1 MDFKNDTLL
10 KRASIINEIT
20 SGFIT
25 SKFEDFI
32 SEREEMEF
40 QNSFRNSDDLAKYLT
55 YKIVFLYEK
64 KAKIIIFKMT
74 NEFLVKDER
83 SPEINLYWSNSY
95 NIEYELKKPLI
106 YANFLKTG
114 DIGSVL
120 MKSYREKSFSID
132 QQKKLK
138 NSKNCK
144 EYLETM
150 QKQYE
155 SIKSKVMSRK
165 KTTSV
170 NKKASPRRNNTK
182 RNEFLRK
189 IQTIIH
195 EKSVSPNSKK
205 KTFCFSESSRKNKGD
220 SETSSKRFEKLIQ
233 KFKEK
238 AEIKNE

>member
-1 MDFKNDTLL
+1 MDFKNDNLL

-20 SGFIT
+20 CGFIT

-32 SEREEMEF
+32 SEREELEF
-40 QNSFRNSDDLAKYLT
+40 QNSFRNSDELAKYLT

-64 KAKIIIFKMT
+64 KAKMIILKMT

-83 SPEINLYWSNSY
+83 SPEINLYWANSY

-106 YANFLKTG
+106 YANFLKMG
-114 DIGSVL
+114 DIGSIL

-132 QQKKLK
+132 QKKKLK

-155 SIKSKVMSRK
+155 SIKSKIMSRK
-165 KTTSV
+165 KTPSV
-170 NKKASPRRNNTK
+170 NKKGSPYRRNNTK
-182 RNEFLRK
+182 RIDILRK

-205 KTFCFSESSRKNKGD
+205 KPFVFPILT
-220 SETSSKRFEKLIQ
+220 EKI
-233 KFKEK
+233 KEK
-238 AEIKNE
+238 VRLLQKDLKN